1 MSVSDFP
8 GTGNAGGEP
17 QPLASPERDLA
28 IWWCPLARD
37 AAAMPALWA
46 TLSPEE
52 VARAGRFG
60 TDALRQRYVV
70 GRAALRWTLAQ
81 RLGIDPAAVA
91 IRRGERGRPMLD
103 EGRAPDFNVTHTLG
117 VALIAHLDRPGWRV
131 GVDIEGVDRTL
142 SHDALARKFLTDRE
156 RSAIAMLDDDARRRA
171 FLRLWTCKEAMS
183 KATGDGLSA
192 PFREIGIDT
201 TAGLVVTEGPE
212 PYAPHRWALHPV
224 PVSDDL
230 YATVAL
236 WSATPPPANSR

>member
-37 AAAMPALWA
+37 AAAMPAMWA
-46 TLSPEE
+46 TLSHEE

-60 TDALRQRYVV
+60 TEALRQRYVV
-70 GRAALRWTLAQ
+70 GRAALRWTLAR

-142 SHDALARKFLTDRE
+142 SHDALARKFLTAGE
-156 RSAIAMLDDDARRRA
+156 RSAIAALDDDARRRA

-201 TAGLVVTEGPE
+201 TAGLVVREGPE

-236 WSATPPPANSR
+236 WSATPPAANSR

>member
-17 QPLASPERDLA
+17 QPLDSPERDLA
-28 IWWCPLARD
+28 IWWCPLACD
-37 AAAMPALWA
+37 AAAMAARWA

-52 VARAGRFG
+52 VARAERFG
-60 TDALRQRYVV
+60 TEALRQRYVV

-142 SHDALARKFLTDRE
+142 SHDALARKFLTARE
-156 RSAIAMLDDDARRRA
+156 RGAIAALDDDARRRA

-183 KATGDGLSA
+183 KATGDALAA
-192 PFREIGIDT
+192 PFRHLDVAREPGLALV
-201 TAGLVVTEGPE
+201 AGPP
-212 PYAPHRWALHPV
+212 PYAPRDWTLHAVEV
-224 PVSDDL
+224 PDGFIG
-230 YATVAL
+230 TVAL
-236 WSATPPPANSR
+236 WSTDAARP

>member
-60 TDALRQRYVV
+60 TEALRQRYVV
-70 GRAALRWTLAQ
+70 GRAALRWTLAR
-81 RLGIDPAAVA
+81 RLGIDPAAVP

-131 GVDIEGVDRTL
+131 GVDVEGVDRTL
-142 SHDALARKFLTDRE
+142 SHDALARKFLTARE
-156 RSAIAMLDDDARRRA
+156 RDAISALDDDARRRA

-183 KATGDGLSA
+183 KATGEGLSA

-201 TAGLVVTEGPE
+201 TSGLVVREGPE
-212 PYAPHRWALHPV
+212 PYTPHRWTLHPV

-236 WSATPPPANSR
+236 WSATPPAANSR